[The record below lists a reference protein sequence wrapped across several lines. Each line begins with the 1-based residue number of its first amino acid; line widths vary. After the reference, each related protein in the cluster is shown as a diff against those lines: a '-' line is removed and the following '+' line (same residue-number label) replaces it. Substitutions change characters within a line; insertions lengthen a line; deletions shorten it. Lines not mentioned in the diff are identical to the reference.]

1 MSQAA
6 QAAEALDAAAARKSA
21 QLLHPARAVDRAI
34 ARMAKEVT
42 AAIATANPV
51 LLPVMHGGVFT
62 ASALAARCHFPY
74 EFDYVHVTRYAN
86 RLAGGELEW
95 RVRPSPRLAGRTVL
109 VVDDILD
116 RGVTL
121 AALQE
126 ELRVIGVARQ
136 LSAVLVVKRLNE
148 QVARPTAKDG
158 GSAAR
163 RRSSARSTAE
173 DGGSAAHRESSV
185 RPAVDFVGFEVGDVY
200 VFGCGMDYKGY
211 WRGLRGLYALH
222 ERD

>member
-21 QLLHPARAVDRAI
+21 QLLHSARAVDRAI

-62 ASALAARCHFPY
+62 ACALAARCRFPY

-86 RLAGGELEW
+86 RLAGGDLEW

-136 LSAVLVVKRLNE
+136 LSAVLVVKREE
-148 QVARPTAKDG
+148 QVARSTAKDG

-163 RRSSARSTAE
+163 RRSSA
-173 DGGSAAHRESSV
+173 